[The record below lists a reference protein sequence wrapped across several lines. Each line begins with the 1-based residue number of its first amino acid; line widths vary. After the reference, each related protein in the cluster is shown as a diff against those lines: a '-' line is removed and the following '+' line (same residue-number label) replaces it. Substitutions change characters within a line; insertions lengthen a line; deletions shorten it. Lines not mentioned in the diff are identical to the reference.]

1 MPEFPIPVDAASPFP
16 LENIPYGIFS
26 SEKEGKKRAGT
37 AIGQHVVDLAFLER
51 RGFFAGVSM
60 AFGNIFAQE
69 TLNDFASLPR
79 DVRWKTREAII
90 AALSSKDSP
99 LFTNRN
105 VNEGAFHRLQDVEM
119 HLPMQISEFTDFSC
133 FEEHVRNGE
142 QPIDSCIAVLPN
154 GQDGTSP
161 NFHHSPMAYNGR
173 TSSIIPSG
181 TNFTRPWGVFKDP
194 TTSTVEYSPT
204 QKLDYEM
211 EMGILTA
218 KPVPFGTT
226 LTADEASDHIFGFV
240 LLNDWSARDIQM
252 YESLPVGPFNGKAFA
267 TSISPWVIVPEALAL
282 SATKPLD
289 QGKDQVPTHI
299 RHSSLSKTIYD
310 ISFNVFLARSGKKSA
325 KVSTS
330 NLKHSFFT
338 PGQMIAHRSSSG
350 CGMRTGELLGS
361 GTVSSPVST
370 IFLPYFEATFKHA
383 YSSLTTRYCY
393 PFAFL
398 CLPFNLPPVAL
409 QESQWPD
416 PSISRNGCLFE
427 LTVDG
432 TRELPG
438 IGGTWLEDGDEV
450 TFEGWAQGANGARIG
465 FGQLTGKILPSSGTK
480 IA

>member
-99 LFTNRN
+99 LFTNRD

-133 FEEHVRNGE
+133 FEEHVRNCCRMAKMG
-142 QPIDSCIAVLPN
+142 LP
-154 GQDGTSP
+154 P

-361 GTVSSPVST
+361 GTVSSP
-370 IFLPYFEATFKHA
+370 
-383 YSSLTTRYCY
+383 
-393 PFAFL
+393 
-398 CLPFNLPPVAL
+398 
-409 QESQWPD
+409 ESQWPD